1 MKIFA
6 RYNNLLFKTRERE
19 RENDLLLRR
28 LSDIL
33 PTILI
38 QFVTIY
44 KIYCSK
50 NISAY
55 FPTSQLI
62 TPLTPIYHPISQFQ
76 LSGAPVV
83 IALARNYVEN
93 ATSFLHQTSGPTR
106 EMLKRERIRF
116 VCLHNLNPLSPY
128 MSTLTRGSW
137 LFPSINLRK
146 DRRPIPKRDEQKG
159 QKILGRKRARI
170 RGRRKDE
177 K

>member
-19 RENDLLLRR
+19 RERSVASEAFRYTPNDT
-28 LSDIL
+28 D
-33 PTILI
+33 TICNYI
-38 QFVTIY
+38 Q
-44 KIYCSK
+44 IYCSK

-93 ATSFLHQTSGPTR
+93 ATSFLHQTSGPTQ

-137 LFPSINLRK
+137 LFPSISLRK

-159 QKILGRKRARI
+159 QKISGRKRARI